1 MKANQVK
8 LKIEYFTLTRST
20 ICDIF
25 AVSNKLDKRLPLISL
40 YFLKAF
46 DRVDLSCLEQVCS
59 YFVLYYLI
67 KCTFKLVRATQLT
80 YTCSKSTLQPPG

>member
-46 DRVDLSCLEQVCS
+46 DRVDWDFIFYCL
-59 YFVLYYLI
+59 
-67 KCTFKLVRATQLT
+67 
-80 YTCSKSTLQPPG
+80 